1 MYIIISTVIKSNFEL
16 SDSHLTKYEQ
26 FYKIQLGGWPP
37 YGILLLLGYYYYY
50 YYYYYIFYS
59 GLAVT
64 FVTLVTLILF

>member
-50 YYYYYIFYS
+50 YIIFYS